1 MKAHPRL
8 EEHTNFMVDHQ
19 AEKSSWWV
27 LCELSDAVLED
38 VLIDGSGLAK
48 FHLHIN
54 ALEGNHSLNDCP
66 FEAHRSEV
74 SFPRARAGLTVLVA
88 SRLVA
93 NLRRT
98 AQQKRKKKKH
108 VCREC
113 IRECMHVCRRTKD
126 NPNSGGEVKGKGRGY
141 EEKQLNSHSHSH
153 SPQNLTETEGTF

>member
-74 SFPRARAGLTVLVA
+74 SFPRASRSDSFGGVQAGCEPA
-88 SRLVA
+88 A
-93 NLRRT
+93 NGT
-98 AQQKRKKKKH
+98 TKKK
-108 VCREC
+108 E
-113 IRECMHVCRRTKD
+113 
-126 NPNSGGEVKGKGRGY
+126 
-141 EEKQLNSHSHSH
+141 
-153 SPQNLTETEGTF
+153 